1 MSVYVLSAVDADMIK
16 VGYSKDPLRRWRELR
31 ASCGPQLKVALC
43 LDHAERRIEIET
55 HRAIRELKLHNE
67 WYSEQAALPVVRKL
81 FQSLEE
87 QAIRRADELLKTI
100 DVRKEFLSVAR
111 HHRSLGNEYFAWI
124 LTSRCQALFARGEI

>member
-1 MSVYVLSAVDADMIK
+1 MSVYVLSAVGANMIK

-43 LDHAERRIEIET
+43 LDHAERRIETET
-55 HRAIRELKLHNE
+55 HRALRGLKSHNE
-67 WYSEQAALPVVRKL
+67 WYPEQSALPVVRKL

-87 QAIRRADELLKTI
+87 QAIRRADELLKKI
-100 DVRKEFLSVAR
+100 DVRNEFLSLTR

-124 LTSRCQALFARGEI
+124 LASRCQTLVAREEI